1 MQSKIAT
8 SSKTNYITYP
18 PEKGQGCGPRQ
29 LAAIVHCLADVQ
41 AAEALA
47 AIRPPCAVLAPDG
60 QRQT

>member
-1 MQSKIAT
+1 MKSEITA
-8 SSKTNYITYP
+8 SSIYITYP
-18 PEKGQGCGPRQ
+18 PESGQGCGPRQ
-29 LAAIVHCLADVQ
+29 LAAVVHCLTEEQ

>member
-1 MQSKIAT
+1 MQSEITT
-8 SSKTNYITYP
+8 SSKKHYITYP
-18 PEKGQGCGPRQ
+18 PESGQGCRLRR
-29 LAAIVHCLADVQ
+29 LAAAVHCLTEEQ